1 MGAIAGRCPFN
12 NCRTLK
18 CQLATASNFERSGLI
33 RLNCCSLGLGQPYVD
48 LDWLIN
54 WLKICPIIFRAWL
67 NYCKSWGAWAA
78 LCGPWLQW
86 SNFPQLP
93 PKPPNPKL
101 HPLQTSRKYST
112 FAWNKTFQFTF
123 IQSNHSPSSINA
135 STPQETPYKILKC
148 EEEWMGGMDVGAEAR
163 SQSLWGPKDPI

>member
-1 MGAIAGRCPFN
+1 MRVIAGRCPFN

-54 WLKICPIIFRAWL
+54 WLKICPIIFIACL

-93 PKPPNPKL
+93 PNPSLPIPNYILSRPPANIQPL
-101 HPLQTSRKYST
+101 HGKRLSRFYFYSIQRRLPEFHPIPLSES
-112 FAWNKTFQFTF
+112 F
-123 IQSNHSPSSINA
+123 HSVRLRRP
-135 STPQETPYKILKC
+135 PYKMLKC
-148 EEEWMGGMDVGAEAR
+148 E
-163 SQSLWGPKDPI
+163 